1 MNFKIQQGTLTH
13 TEERDIIKML
23 KIGDEIAFKNRNS
36 YKVQEKDGDIKTIK
50 IGTKSNGKGYF
61 YRSIK
66 VLFNLDKKKV
76 A

>member
-13 TEERDIIKML
+13 TEQTDILKML
-23 KIGDEIAFKNRNS
+23 KIGDEIAFKNKHS

-50 IGTKSNGKGYF
+50 IGTKSRGKGYF
-61 YRSIK
+61 YRSVK
-66 VLFNLDKKKV
+66 VLFNLDKKQV